1 MEANTRPETGAE
13 AHSRSCRIIG
23 AAAIHRKPKSAGVAL
38 IITLFVLS
46 ILTILII
53 GFLSTMLLE
62 RRAATAYSE
71 TQQAKLVAQ
80 GALAHAIDLLR
91 TNIPDPAAIT
101 AGPDTAPGINWV
113 INPGRLTLFSGN
125 NSTPQYVSLHTGA
138 VTAPPASPTAPRDA
152 ESYDLNRPLP
162 GQTTPLITGTMTSAG
177 APAPVMRVQWVN
189 LQSDPTKPAGAT
201 NPLAAR
207 YAFWIDDECARLN
220 FNVAS
225 GKPPN
230 TPGTTFGDELQ
241 QGFMTPTFTLGDP
254 VTVYGGTGMR
264 VWGLGHPESVNLDVL
279 FTSPSQLLANQLLD
293 NTFLHGFSRYPEAIL
308 NFVNVPSSGTSTGTP
323 ASAWFDQ
330 QRYNLTCYSRSPEFN
345 AFGRSRFFTT
355 NIPISLEGGPSCQH
369 PFIYGATSN
378 APVLNL
384 NSLFGTFGFTNSVTT
399 NDAGGGAVTTDA
411 GNVVN
416 AAQVNMLMM
425 YMARQWPGFNAS
437 FLDKYG
443 YNGCYQIALNM
454 LVQARLATTTIATD
468 LTGFSQQWG
477 LRTTS
482 VNYAP
487 SSDEYVGQ
495 TPERF
500 YWRYIAPNNTTGQ
513 PVLMLPQTPGP
524 HITEVRLFVQ
534 PVSATSNPPEGKPAN
549 LKPYTLPRYIQYWFE
564 VKYYMH
570 PFGPV
575 VDPSQF
581 PTQVAY
587 LDVSAAGGGQTPTP
601 DTSGNV
607 VTQEF
612 TGPAWTNATTLGLF
626 KITPPITGTPLP
638 PLLGP
643 TGATFPGYQVQNR
656 MSIATSPAQY
666 FTIGQPTAS
675 HASDKVPTGS
685 SASWTPLVF
694 DAAKGTTV
702 SVKIRFRPGMSVGVA
717 LQRPRQMIPLGLTPT
732 DTLQATFSVDLTN
745 VDPVTSQQAVSWQI
759 ADPRLSGTL
768 SQWQMSGPGEP
779 SAIGNPN
786 APNANEPAETSTQKS
801 KFCFIERAPTGA
813 AVTASSGVQ
822 YPLDRPDE
830 YDSQSRVSSP
840 GYWSTIHTGMQ
851 PTPTLPVQPWST
863 LNLGLSQSQPSP
875 PDWLLLDLFAPTDPL
890 MHDQWEI
897 NNGTLPDSFSTV
909 SYMNSTAGQ
918 VNLNSAIYPQTAY
931 FTAPAR
937 TLPLQGVF
945 QNLRSTASVQA
956 LLNDIATYQKTNV
969 FDYVGRLA
977 DLPDYPVAGA
987 TQWVSESLLRN
998 MAGCLTTRS
1007 NTFGVWGVA
1016 EVVKKLPKNLLYDQF
1031 QTGDQVLAEKR
1042 FYAIV
1047 ERYVWPGRDGVP
1059 GNGHVNSG
1067 SGLWDRLAVQT
1078 APISIS
1084 GGVTDTLFQLPGS
1097 PPLVRTS
1104 GTSTL
1109 SLDTSSIAT
1118 YPIFDGPQQV
1128 GMDQYTAAALGNVA
1142 WTSSALQDA
1151 YNPPQAVIKYR
1162 VVYFKYLDQ

>member
-1 MEANTRPETGAE
+1 M
-13 AHSRSCRIIG
+13 
-23 AAAIHRKPKSAGVAL
+23 
-38 IITLFVLS
+38 FVLS
-46 ILTILII
+46 ILTILVI

-62 RRAATAYSE
+62 RRAATAYTE
-71 TQQAKLVAQ
+71 TQQAKLIAQ

-91 TNIPDPAAIT
+91 TNIPDPAGIA

-113 INPGRLTLFSGN
+113 INPGRLTLLTGN
-125 NSTPQYVSLHTGA
+125 GANPQYISLHTGA
-138 VTAPPASPTAPRDA
+138 VTAPPANPTAPRDA
-152 ESYDLNRPLP
+152 ESYDLNQPLP
-162 GQTTPLITGTMTSAG
+162 GQTTPAITGTMTSASG
-177 APAPVMRVQWVN
+177 APTPVMRVNWVN
-189 LQSDPTKPAGAT
+189 LQSDPTQPASAT

-220 FNVAS
+220 YNVAS
-225 GKPPN
+225 GKPAN

-241 QGFMTPTFTLGDP
+241 GGFMTPTFPLGDP
-254 VTVYGGTGMR
+254 VTIYGGTGTR
-264 VWGLGHPESVNLDVL
+264 IWGLGHPESVNLDVL

-293 NTFLHGFSRYPEAIL
+293 NTFLHGFSRYPEAIM
-308 NFVNVPSSGTSTGTP
+308 NFINVPSASASTGTP

-330 QRYNLTCYSRSPEFN
+330 QRYNLTFYNRSPEFN

-355 NIPISLEGGPSCQH
+355 NIPISLEGGPSYQH
-369 PFIYGATSN
+369 PFIYGATSTT
-378 APVLNL
+378 PVLNF
-384 NSLFGTFGFTNSVTT
+384 NSLLGTFGFTDSVTT
-399 NDAGGGAVTTDA
+399 NDTGGATVTNDA

-416 AAQVNMLMM
+416 AAQVNMLML
-425 YMARQWPGFNAS
+425 YMARQWPGFS
-437 FLDKYG
+437 STFLQKYG
-443 YNGCYQIALNM
+443 YDACFQIALNI

-468 LTGFSQQWG
+468 ITGFSQNWG
-477 LRTTS
+477 ARTTS

-487 SSDEYVGQ
+487 ASDEYVGQ

-524 HITEVRLFVQ
+524 HITEVRLFAQ
-534 PVSATSNPPEGKPAN
+534 PVSATPNPPEGKPAN
-549 LKPYTLPRYIQYWFE
+549 LKSYTLPRYIQYWFE
-564 VKYYMH
+564 VEYYMH

-587 LDVSAAGGGQTPTP
+587 LDIAATGGGQTPTA
-601 DTSGNV
+601 DASGNV

-612 TGPAWTNATTLGLF
+612 TGPAWTDKTTLGLF
-626 KITPPITGTPLP
+626 AITPPITGSPLP

-643 TGATFPGYQVQNR
+643 TGATFPGWTVQNR
-656 MSIATSPAQY
+656 MSIASSPMAGTVQAGNAQY
-666 FTIGQPTAS
+666 FTIGQPSTL
-675 HASDKVPTGS
+675 HTSDKIPTGS
-685 SASWTPLVF
+685 GSNWTPLVF
-694 DAAKGTTV
+694 DAAKSTTV
-702 SVKIRFRPGMSVGVA
+702 KVTIRFRPGMSVGVA
-717 LQRPRQMIPLGLTPT
+717 PNRPRQMIPLGLTPT
-732 DTLQATFSVDLTN
+732 DTLQATFTVDLTN
-745 VDPVTSQQAVSWQI
+745 VNPVTSQQAVSWQI

-768 SQWQMSGPGEP
+768 AQWQMSGPGEP
-779 SAIGNPN
+779 SEIGTPN
-786 APNANEPAETSTQKS
+786 AQNVNEPAETSTQKS
-801 KFCFIERAPTGA
+801 KFCFIERAPAGA
-813 AVTASSGVQ
+813 SITAASGLQ

-830 YDSQSRVSSP
+830 YDSESRVSSP

-851 PTPTLPVQPWST
+851 PISTPANPTPAVQPWST
-863 LNLGLSQSQPSP
+863 LNLGSSQSQASP
-875 PDWLLLDLFAPTDPL
+875 PDWLLLDLFGPTYP
-890 MHDQWEI
+890 MTHDQWEI
-897 NNGTLPDSFSTV
+897 NNGTLPDAFSTV

-918 VNLNSAIYPQTAY
+918 VNLNSAIYPQTPY

-945 QNLRSTASVQA
+945 QNLRSASSVQA
-956 LLNDIATYQKTNV
+956 LLNDIANYQQTNV

-977 DLPDYPVAGA
+977 DLPNYPVAGA

-1007 NTFGVWGVA
+1007 NTFGVWGVSQ
-1016 EVVKKLPKNLLYDQF
+1016 VVKKLPKNQQYDQF

-1047 ERYVWPGRDGVP
+1047 ERYVWAGRDGVP
-1059 GNGHVNSG
+1059 GNGHVNSA

-1084 GGVTDTLFQLPGS
+1084 GGMTDTLFQLPGS
-1097 PPLVRTS
+1097 PPLVRAS

-1142 WTSSALQDA
+1142 WTQSALQDA
-1151 YNPPQAVIKYR
+1151 YNPPQAAIKYR